1 MQALDLM
8 IFVLE
13 KAPGRDSGDCMVC
26 GGDGAV
32 NGSMSLRVD
41 KKPLGAAVM
50 RFGTKNT
57 SL

>member
-41 KKPLGAAVM
+41 KKTAWSSGDEIWY
-50 RFGTKNT
+50 
-57 SL
+57 